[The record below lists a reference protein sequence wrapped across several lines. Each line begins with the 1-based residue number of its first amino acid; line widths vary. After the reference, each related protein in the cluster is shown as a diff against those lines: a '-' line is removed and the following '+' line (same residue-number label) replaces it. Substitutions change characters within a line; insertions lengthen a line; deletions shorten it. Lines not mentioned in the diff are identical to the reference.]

1 MEADRLKILLEKY
14 YTGEI
19 LPNEYQSL
27 LSALKEADELSPEL
41 EAERRMLLAFESWEP
56 IEPEGLEDR
65 LVMTINNQSKRR
77 RKFLRM
83 AYSGSAAAIV
93 LVLITI
99 VAHIHDNKSV
109 EGSEQIAEIT
119 VARKEN
125 VKNETF
131 GSQGTSNTTQLISAT
146 RKISPPHSSAND
158 DLEKSLKVADEALM
172 EVLITVQMAKNEAI
186 ETIDNIE
193 ISQTTDYNIL

>member
-41 EAERRMLLAFESWEP
+41 KAERRMLLAFESCEP
-56 IEPEGLEDR
+56 IEPDGLEDR
-65 LVMTINNQSKRR
+65 LVMTINNQNKRR

-109 EGSEQIAEIT
+109 EASEQFAEIT
-119 VARKEN
+119 GARKEY

-131 GSQGTSNTTQLISAT
+131 GSQGASNAKQLISAT
-146 RKISPPHSSAND
+146 RKISTPRSRAND
-158 DLEKSLKVADEALM
+158 DFEKSLKLADEALM
-172 EVLITVQMAKNEAI
+172 EVLINVQMAKNEAI